1 MSLVRWGM
9 IILLAGV
16 VNAVL
21 YFSVPLINVLFLE
34 MPQREK
40 QVLQTIP
47 EVMMDIRHR
56 PQEQEKKTI
65 RKITRPT
72 QAFKPAQ
79 ISGRAQGFQ
88 MDLSLAGGDG
98 SGVGVTTGTGEGN
111 FGALGGGLGAEVYD
125 PSEVDQEARVLRDA
139 QPDYPVRARK
149 EGVNG
154 HVKVYLVIDARGQV
168 TDVQVLSVDPVGYGF
183 EIEAQK
189 AIRQFKFEPAKLRD
203 VPVAQKATKE
213 FVFDLGY

>member
-1 MSLVRWGM
+1 MSFVRWTALFLIAG
-9 IILLAGV
+9 LL
-16 VNAVL
+16 NAVL
-21 YFSVPLINVLFLE
+21 YFSVPLVNVLFLE
-34 MPQREK
+34 TPKREK
-40 QVLQTIP
+40 AVIQTVP
-47 EVMMDIRHR
+47 EFIMDVKHK

-65 RKITRPT
+65 RKMERPA

-98 SGVGVTTGTGEGN
+98 SGVGVSTGTGDGS
-111 FGALGGGLGAEVYD
+111 FGALGNGLGAEVYD

-139 QPDYPVRARK
+139 QPDFPMRARK

-154 HVKVYLVIDARGQV
+154 HVKLYLVIDSHGQV

-189 AIRQFKFEPAKLRD
+189 AIRQFKFEPAKLKD